1 MQYKVVWAAGAT
13 ERLQPSTAGT
23 AQATHA
29 NGDVVDAVQNNI
41 PDSADPTNQ
50 NKRWCKLVNGHYMAT
65 DYPDSNNLPAVRM
78 QLVTTPPPP
87 PPGNTLVVDITVTS
101 KDAAGNVVA
110 TYKASNIVL
119 TKQ

>member
-1 MQYKVVWAAGAT
+1 
-13 ERLQPSTAGT
+13 
-23 AQATHA
+23 
-29 NGDVVDAVQNNI
+29 
-41 PDSADPTNQ
+41 
-50 NKRWCKLVNGHYMAT
+50 MAT

-78 QLVTTPPPP
+78 QLVTPPPL
-87 PPGNTLVVDITVTS
+87 GDTFVVDITVTN

>member
-1 MQYKVVWAAGAT
+1 MVRQN
-13 ERLQPSTAGT
+13 RLQPNTSGT
-23 AQATHA
+23 ALSTHA
-29 NGDVVDAVQNNI
+29 SGDVVDAVQDNI

-65 DYPDSNNLPAVRM
+65 NYPDSNNLPAVRM
-78 QLVTTPPPP
+78 QLVTPAPQGDTF
-87 PPGNTLVVDITVTS
+87 VVDITVTN